1 MSFEILEDIS
11 HELRRTAAVGIN
23 MAHIILNDIEFR
35 IDKKPSFSKN
45 THRSQG
51 GGWRA
56 GAGTDEKSGSDRK
69 SKSLYTLLYID
80 SKGKDHVIVDGVKL
94 TSRIM
99 RVNFAKIHR
108 VFPYSATCSR

>member
-45 THRSQG
+45 THRSQ
-51 GGWRA
+51 
-56 GAGTDEKSGSDRK
+56 
-69 SKSLYTLLYID
+69 
-80 SKGKDHVIVDGVKL
+80 
-94 TSRIM
+94 
-99 RVNFAKIHR
+99 
-108 VFPYSATCSR
+108 